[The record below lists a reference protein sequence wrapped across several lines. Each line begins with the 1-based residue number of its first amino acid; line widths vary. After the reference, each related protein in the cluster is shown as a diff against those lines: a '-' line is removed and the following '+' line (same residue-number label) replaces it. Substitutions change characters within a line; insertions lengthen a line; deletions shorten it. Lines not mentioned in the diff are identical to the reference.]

1 MRPQQIIAR
10 RLADEILC
18 ERLAAVTIVRR
29 VGRLIGPSQR
39 WLKSFAARIVK
50 QFGDRRRPRR
60 FHVERFVLGDKGFLK
75 AWHKGLHLRHDLER
89 EVPAMCP
96 ATGAPRDWPVPALR
110 TKGEVARWLRLEP
123 NELDWF
129 ADSRTQERS
138 LPDGPLRHY
147 HYHWISKRN
156 GTARLIESPKRR
168 LKAIQRRILCEVL
181 NPIPPHPAVHGFR
194 TGRSIKTS
202 AALHTG
208 RHIVLKMD
216 LRNFFPGIFRA
227 RIMAIFM
234 TAGYPEAVAQVL
246 ARLGTNSVPAAVFLN
261 YPGDADIPERRR
273 MKLLFRQPH
282 LPQGAPTSPALANL
296 AAFRFD
302 SRVAGLARAVGA
314 EYTRYADD
322 LVFSG
327 DGLFATRVDRFQISV
342 GAIALEEG
350 FEVNA
355 RKTRIMR
362 RSVAQRA
369 LGLVLNSHLNVSRG
383 DFDRLKAILHNCVKH
398 GPAGQNREGVPTF
411 HAHLSGRIA
420 HVEAINPSRGSKL
433 RAVFQRIDWSSADN
447 PAD

>member
-1 MRPQQIIAR
+1 MRPQQFIAR

-18 ERLAAVTIVRR
+18 ERLAADSIVRR
-29 VGRLIGPSQR
+29 GGRLTGKNQR

-50 QFGDRRRPRR
+50 QFGDRRRPRQ
-60 FHVERFVLGDKGFLK
+60 FHLERFILGDKGFLK
-75 AWHKGLHLRHDLER
+75 AWRRGLHIQHDLER
-89 EVPAMCP
+89 EAPSMSP
-96 ATGAPRDWPVPALR
+96 ATGPPQHWQVPALR
-110 TKGEVARWLRLEP
+110 TKGEVARWLHLEP

-129 ADSRTQERS
+129 ADCRTRERS

-147 HYHWISKRN
+147 RYLWISKRN

-168 LKAIQRRILCEVL
+168 LKAIQRRVL
-181 NPIPPHPAVHGFR
+181 SDVLDRIPPHPGVHGFR
-194 TGRSIKTS
+194 RGRSIKTS
-202 AALHTG
+202 TAPHAG

-216 LRNFFPGIFRA
+216 LKNFFPGIFRA

-234 TAGYPEAVAQVL
+234 TAGYPEMVAQVL
-246 ARLGTNSVPAAVFLN
+246 TGVCTNSVPAAVLSE
-261 YPGDADIPERRR
+261 YPPGTGVQERRQ
-273 MKLLFRQPH
+273 MELLVRQPH

-302 SRVAGLARAVGA
+302 NRVAGLARVAGA

-327 DGLFATRVDRFQISV
+327 DTDFAVRVDRFQISI

-350 FEVNA
+350 FEVNT

-369 LGLVLNSHLNVSRG
+369 LGLVLNSHLNIARG
-383 DFDRLKAILHNCVKH
+383 DFDRLKAILHNCVTR

-411 HAHLSGRIA
+411 HAHLAGRIA
-420 HVEAINPSRGSKL
+420 HVESINPARGRKL
-433 RAVFQRIDWSSADN
+433 RAVFERIDWTAADN
-447 PAD
+447 SRD